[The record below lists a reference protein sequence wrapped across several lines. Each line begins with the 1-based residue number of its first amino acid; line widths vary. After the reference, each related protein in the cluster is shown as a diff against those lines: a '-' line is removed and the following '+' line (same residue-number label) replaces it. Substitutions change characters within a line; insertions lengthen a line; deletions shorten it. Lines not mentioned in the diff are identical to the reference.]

1 MLTKIKLKF
10 HHIAFDFFSFIK
22 KGNERSIKA
31 KKNILAMLFLK
42 GGNILVN
49 LMLIPITINY
59 VNADNYGIW
68 LTVSSIISWMSFFDI
83 GINNGLKN
91 KFAEAK
97 AMNNEVLIQKYVSTT
112 YFVLA
117 LIFVPLMILLLI
129 ANTFIDW
136 CSWLNVSFL
145 LNEQLQII
153 IAIVVI
159 YFCINFVLSTIN
171 VILIADQRP
180 AESSA
185 RTLVQQILSL
195 IVIYVLTQVTQKDEL
210 LYLSLAFCGI
220 PLLISLYYNVL
231 LFQTRY
237 KAYIPRLS
245 CIDKSLY
252 KELLSLGSKFFV
264 IQIAAVIQYQT
275 INFLIMRYYSASDV
289 TCYSVAYKY
298 FSILSMIFTIFIAP
312 IWAATTEAYAKKD
325 FKWIRNIVHKYLL
338 IWVGLAC
345 VGALMLLFSTY
356 IYKLWLGQD
365 IGISFK
371 LSLVVYVYTLVFM
384 FGSIFVNILNGIS
397 ALYIQFWS
405 SVFSPLLFIGLCIFF
420 IENQIGFPALILAGC
435 LANFNGFIIAPIQY
449 YKIFYKDRKGIW
461 IR

>member
-10 HHIAFDFFSFIK
+10 HHIVFDFFSFIK

-231 LFQTRY
+231 LF
-237 KAYIPRLS
+237 KL
-245 CIDKSLY
+245 
-252 KELLSLGSKFFV
+252 V
-264 IQIAAVIQYQT
+264 I
-275 INFLIMRYYSASDV
+275 
-289 TCYSVAYKY
+289 K
-298 FSILSMIFTIFIAP
+298 P
-312 IWAATTEAYAKKD
+312 I
-325 FKWIRNIVHKYLL
+325 
-338 IWVGLAC
+338 
-345 VGALMLLFSTY
+345 
-356 IYKLWLGQD
+356 
-365 IGISFK
+365 
-371 LSLVVYVYTLVFM
+371 SLVFLVL
-384 FGSIFVNILNGIS
+384 INH
-397 ALYIQFWS
+397 YIKNCY
-405 SVFSPLLFIGLCIFF
+405 L
-420 IENQIGFPALILAGC
+420 
-435 LANFNGFIIAPIQY
+435 
-449 YKIFYKDRKGIW
+449 
-461 IR
+461 

>member
-1 MLTKIKLKF
+1 M
-10 HHIAFDFFSFIK
+10 
-22 KGNERSIKA
+22 
-31 KKNILAMLFLK
+31 
-42 GGNILVN
+42 N
-49 LMLIPITINY
+49 L
-59 VNADNYGIW
+59 
-68 LTVSSIISWMSFFDI
+68 
-83 GINNGLKN
+83 
-91 KFAEAK
+91 
-97 AMNNEVLIQKYVSTT
+97 
-112 YFVLA
+112 
-117 LIFVPLMILLLI
+117 
-129 ANTFIDW
+129 
-136 CSWLNVSFL
+136 
-145 LNEQLQII
+145 
-153 IAIVVI
+153 
-159 YFCINFVLSTIN
+159 
-171 VILIADQRP
+171 
-180 AESSA
+180 
-185 RTLVQQILSL
+185 
-195 IVIYVLTQVTQKDEL
+195 
-210 LYLSLAFCGI
+210 
-220 PLLISLYYNVL
+220 
-231 LFQTRY
+231 
-237 KAYIPRLS
+237 
-245 CIDKSLY
+245 
-252 KELLSLGSKFFV
+252 
-264 IQIAAVIQYQT
+264 
-275 INFLIMRYYSASDV
+275 
-289 TCYSVAYKY
+289 
-298 FSILSMIFTIFIAP
+298 FTIFIAP